1 MSGRFPATHCCSS
14 SLKRSYRNKTLT
26 EYIYQSSRDKYIL
39 CDFLAK
45 EASICGM
52 NLSFAGIFY
61 LRKGLSQRLA
71 IRGAT
76 PTSWTFLDSNQ
87 GLIAYEATALT
98 TELNVQ
104 IAGLPHPVRHNAF
117 LRG

>member
-1 MSGRFPATHCCSS
+1 MRFPETDNYNVRVKSPVP
-14 SLKRSYRNKTLT
+14 
-26 EYIYQSSRDKYIL
+26 
-39 CDFLAK
+39 
-45 EASICGM
+45 
-52 NLSFAGIFY
+52 GIFY
-61 LRKGLSQRLA
+61 LRKGLSLRLA

-104 IAGLPHPVRHNAF
+104 ITDYNGHVSTV
-117 LRG
+117 